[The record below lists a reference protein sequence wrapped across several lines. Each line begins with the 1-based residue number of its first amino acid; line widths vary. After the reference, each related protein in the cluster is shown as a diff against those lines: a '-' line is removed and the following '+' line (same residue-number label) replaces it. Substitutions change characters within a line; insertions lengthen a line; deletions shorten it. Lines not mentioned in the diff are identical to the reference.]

1 MFKNLIALLEES
13 DLKGWTEDQLAY
25 RLTAYCVYGGRF
37 W

>member
-13 DLKGWTEDQLAY
+13 DRKGWTEDQLAW
-25 RLTAYCVYGGRF
+25 RLESYAINNRF